1 MGDNENTH
9 ATTTTATTTN
19 EARTGTN
26 AIIIAAPEIGSS
38 STDDTEMPAEFRT
51 GLSIEANGLILAH
64 GSTGRANLSR
74 WVASGRA
81 IRLAAC
87 AAILT
92 ATWEAATWPE
102 RRRLSCEA
110 HALANPELVL
120 IGISAARIHCLEI
133 LDDPERDTGE
143 IVHLG
148 RIGAGRRRRGAG
160 YEVRPIGDAEADV
173 TVVDGIRVTTAARTI
188 HDLRKSDDP
197 EHALAA
203 ADDALRR
210 GHSRGDFAEFAHRML
225 EARKQGA
232 RGTATIM
239 ALASELSESAAES
252 WTRWILYTLGIAG
265 VVQQV
270 WIVAPDGRPVRRVD
284 FWIPALE
291 MVIEF
296 HGRMKYDGRYGDGD
310 VISTR
315 ENMAMRDLA
324 NLGIDAVQ
332 LTWRM
337 LVDGSARRLIAERV
351 ARRRALLRT
360 AGAQFT
366 GETYLRHE
374 KLPEHV
380 TRHFNGR

>member
-1 MGDNENTH
+1 M
-9 ATTTTATTTN
+9 
-19 EARTGTN
+19 
-26 AIIIAAPEIGSS
+26 
-38 STDDTEMPAEFRT
+38 
-51 GLSIEANGLILAH
+51 
-64 GSTGRANLSR
+64 
-74 WVASGRA
+74 
-81 IRLAAC
+81 
-87 AAILT
+87 
-92 ATWEAATWPE
+92 
-102 RRRLSCEA
+102 
-110 HALANPELVL
+110 
-120 IGISAARIHCLEI
+120 
-133 LDDPERDTGE
+133 DP
-143 IVHLG
+143 
-148 RIGAGRRRRGAG
+148 
-160 YEVRPIGDAEADV
+160 
-173 TVVDGIRVTTAARTI
+173 
-188 HDLRKSDDP
+188 
-197 EHALAA
+197 
-203 ADDALRR
+203 
-210 GHSRGDFAEFAHRML
+210 
-225 EARKQGA
+225 
-232 RGTATIM
+232 
-239 ALASELSESAAES
+239 
-252 WTRWILYTLGIAG
+252 WILYTLGIAG

-284 FWIPALE
+284 FWIPTLE

-374 KLPEHV
+374 KLPVHV